1 MSQHSE
7 LRSWLTARSDRLV
20 GELAEACSISSV
32 SAELPEESARMAG
45 WLRDRLAG
53 LFETVEL
60 VDADGA
66 PPAVIARSAPSG
78 APTLLLYSHYDV
90 QPAGEGWSE
99 DAFTPSLRDGR
110 LYARGVADDKA
121 DILAR
126 IHALEAI
133 RELGLELGID
143 LVWLSEGAEEI
154 GSPGLAEVVDARAQ
168 ELRSDACLWESYL
181 RSETGRPEIGFGS
194 RGLVSLELSLELLRS
209 DQHSAFAGVVRSAP
223 IELSHAIASMVDPD
237 GRVLVRGLRAEADPE
252 TGEIAARIPCPDVS
266 SAELPGVRALVR
278 RPADEL
284 GARGA
289 IEPTLNVS
297 SLASGYQGAGSLT
310 IVPSSARAKVDIRT
324 VAGQHT
330 DGVVAAVRDHLREQ
344 GFDDIEVRLLHA
356 IDGTASPMTG
366 PFAEAAIATA
376 ASMFGEPVIHP
387 QVAGAGPLAIVAS
400 RLGMPIVAPPGS
412 TRMSSTIHGPDENIA
427 VADYLDQV
435 AFLVEL
441 FLEYGRRESGGSR

>member
-7 LRSWLTARSDRLV
+7 LRSWLTAQRDRLV
-20 GELAEACSISSV
+20 GELAEACSIPSV
-32 SAELPEESARMAG
+32 SAELPEESERMAA

-53 LFETVEL
+53 LFDISEL
-60 VDADGA
+60 AEVDGA
-66 PPAVIARSAPSG
+66 PPAVLARSEPSG
-78 APTLLLYSHYDV
+78 APRLLLYSHYDV
-90 QPAGEGWSE
+90 QPAGEGWTE
-99 DAFTPSLRDGR
+99 AAFTPSLRDGR

-126 IHALEAI
+126 IHAMEAI
-133 RELGLELGID
+133 RELDLPLAID

-154 GSPGLAEVVDARAQ
+154 GSPGLAGLVEAREA

-181 RSETGRPEIGFGS
+181 RSETGRPELGFGS
-194 RGLVSLELSLELLRS
+194 RGLVNLELTLELLRG

-223 IELSHAIASMVDPD
+223 VELSHAIASMVDVD
-237 GRVLVRGLRAEADPE
+237 GRVLVRGLRVEADPDVD
-252 TGEIAARIPCPDVS
+252 GAAARIPCPDVS
-266 SAELPGVRALVR
+266 SSELPGVRALVR
-278 RPADEL
+278 RPRSEL

-297 SLASGYQGAGSLT
+297 SLSSGYQGAGSPT
-310 IVPSSARAKVDIRT
+310 IVPASAKAKIDIRT

-330 DGVVAAVRDHLREQ
+330 DGVVEAVREHLREH
-344 GFDDIEVRLLHA
+344 GFDDVRVQLLHA
-356 IDGTASPMTG
+356 IDGTSSPMSG
-366 PFAEAAIATA
+366 PFAEAVVVAAT
-376 ASMFGEPVIHP
+376 SMFGEPVLHP

-400 RLGMPIVAPPGS
+400 RLNVPIVAPPGS
-412 TRMSSTIHGPDENIA
+412 TRMSSAIHGPDENVA
-427 VADYLDQV
+427 VADYLDHV